1 MGGLLQD
8 RYRAT
13 IYHVRRSLPGLDFE
27 EGGKFRGSI
36 VNIRIVVT
44 ILLYVLGSLF
54 LFSLVFCAKVVK
66 FLGMDLDHR
75 RKPKVVI

>member
-13 IYHVRRSLPGLDFE
+13 MNHARRSLPGLDFE

-54 LFSLVFCAKVVK
+54 FY
-66 FLGMDLDHR
+66 FL
-75 RKPKVVI
+75 

>member
-13 IYHVRRSLPGLDFE
+13 MYHTRRSLPGLDFE
-27 EGGKFRGSI
+27 EGGNFRGSI

-44 ILLYVLGSLF
+44 ILLYVFCSLF
-54 LFSLVFCAKVVK
+54 CFFNLCCAKE
-66 FLGMDLDHR
+66 DS
-75 RKPKVVI
+75 